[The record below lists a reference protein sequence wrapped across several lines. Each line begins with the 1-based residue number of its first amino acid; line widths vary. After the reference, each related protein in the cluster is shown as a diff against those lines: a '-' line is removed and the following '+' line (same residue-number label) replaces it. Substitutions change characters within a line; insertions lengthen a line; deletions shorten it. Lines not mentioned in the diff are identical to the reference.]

1 MSSITMNLYY
11 TGQNGNAHKRYS
23 QEDEAVTAADA
34 AFIRK

>member
-23 QEDEAVTAADA
+23 QEDEAVSAADVS
-34 AFIRK
+34 FIRQ